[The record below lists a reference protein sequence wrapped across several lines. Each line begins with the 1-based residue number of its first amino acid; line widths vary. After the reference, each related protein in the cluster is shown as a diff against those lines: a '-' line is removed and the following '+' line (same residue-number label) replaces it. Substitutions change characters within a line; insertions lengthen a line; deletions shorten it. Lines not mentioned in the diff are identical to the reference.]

1 MECPTCGTRMIGFRV
16 PAECRE
22 FAPEGATTAGICPD
36 CLGLATVDDA
46 TAEFARLLDG
56 FPAGEAGAAMALA
69 VGLLVESV
77 VLNHDAIAEL
87 FERVSDQ
94 GADPWLVLERL
105 AAAPTVDPDADLD
118 RLRRQLD
125 QLG

>member
-1 MECPTCGTRMIGFRV
+1 MIGFRV

-56 FPAGEAGAAMALA
+56 LPAGEAGAAMALA